1 MSIYDYEAETID
13 GQPVPLASYRGQVV
27 LIVNTASQCG
37 FTGQYEGLED
47 LYKRYRDRGFTVL
60 GFPCN
65 QFAGQEPGDEAEIAT
80 FCSTKYDVDFPMM
93 KKVEVNGPGAHPLYA
108 YLKSAKKGLLGTPGI
123 KWNFTKFLIDRRG
136 RVVGRYAPTM
146 EPQALDGAIEKLL

>member
-1 MSIYDYEAETID
+1 MSIYDFDAETID
-13 GQPVPLASYRGQVV
+13 GETVPLATYRGQVL

-47 LYKRYRDRGFTVL
+47 LYRRYRDKGFTIL

-80 FCSTKYDVDFPMM
+80 FCATKYEVDFPMM
-93 KKVEVNGPGAHPLYA
+93 KKIEVNGPGAHPLYA

-123 KWNFTKFLIDRRG
+123 KWNFTKFLIDKRG
-136 RVVGRYAPTM
+136 RVVGRYAPSM
-146 EPQALDGAIEKLL
+146 EPQALDSAIEKLL

>member
-1 MSIYDYEAETID
+1 MSIYDFSAETID
-13 GQPVPLASYRGQVV
+13 GKPVSLADYRGQVL

-47 LYKRYRDRGFTVL
+47 LYRRYCAKGFTIL

-65 QFAGQEPGDEAEIAT
+65 QFGEQEPGDEAQIAT
-80 FCSTKYDVDFPMM
+80 FCSTKYEVDFPMM
-93 KKVEVNGPGAHPLYA
+93 KKIEVNGPGAHPLYA
-108 YLKSAKKGLLGTPGI
+108 YLKSVKKGLLGTPGI
-123 KWNFTKFLIDRRG
+123 KWNFTKFLIDRKG
-136 RVVGRYAPTM
+136 RVVGRYAPTY